1 MKKIDFKNFKQN
13 RAVRVGAFLLA
24 FVLIFCSLS
33 SFVFTT
39 KNGARY
45 KSKYYPQYAFQDE
58 KENSLQILGVGNSNL
73 YSAFD
78 VPDLWHDFGY
88 TASMA
93 AVGFQSPSVSYQL
106 LKKAYET
113 QKPKVVLIETDILYD
128 EKPIQTHGV
137 TPKTTVFDYFKTE
150 FIDDKIQSVF
160 PILKFH
166 DMWKH
171 PIDNKY
177 NVDTPDS
184 HGFKYDSRHGKYNVP
199 NYMAKTDKTE
209 DVSEINIYYLEKIL
223 SLCRENGSEPL
234 LISVPSLTSWDYARH
249 NSMTALAKKENVDYI
264 DFNMLTA
271 QLKIDLAKSFRDNG
285 THMNYS
291 GAKKVTDYLG
301 GYIAEKYSLA
311 DLRGDK
317 SYSYWN
323 DSYNNFVAQMK
334 QTDEKQ
340 REKALERKHNGQSK
354 DGHKGSH
361 KGAHKDKA

>member
-1 MKKIDFKNFKQN
+1 MKKIDFKNFKQS
-13 RAVRVGAFLLA
+13 RAVRTGAFLLA
-24 FVLIFCSLS
+24 FVMIFCSLS

-39 KNGARY
+39 KNGAHY

-58 KENSLQILGVGNSNL
+58 RKNSLQILGIGNSNL

-78 VPDLWHDFGY
+78 VPDLWHDYGY

-113 QKPKVVLIETDILYD
+113 QKPKIVLIETDILYD
-128 EKPIQTHGV
+128 EKPIQSHGV

-150 FIDDKIQSVF
+150 FIDDKLQSVF

-166 DMWKH
+166 DMWKK

-177 NVDTPDS
+177 NIDTPDS
-184 HGFKYDSRHGKYNVP
+184 HGFKYDSRNGKYNVP
-199 NYMAKTDKTE
+199 NYMAKTDRTE

-223 SLCRENGSEPL
+223 TLCRENGSEPL

-271 QLKIDLAKSFRDNG
+271 QLKIDLSKSFRDNG
-285 THMNYS
+285 THMNYT

-301 GYIAEKYSLA
+301 AYIAENYSLA

-317 SYSYWN
+317 SYSYWD

-340 REKALERKHNGQSK
+340 REKALEMKRKGFNTQGRNR
-354 DGHKGSH
+354 SH
-361 KGAHKDKA
+361 SDTPRNK

>member
-1 MKKIDFKNFKQN
+1 MKKINFKNFKQN

-24 FVLIFCSLS
+24 FVLVFCSLS

-58 KENSLQILGVGNSNL
+58 KENSLQIFGIGNSNL

-78 VPDLWHDFGY
+78 VPDLWRDYGY

-113 QKPKVVLIETDILYD
+113 QKPKIVLIETDILYD

-137 TPKTTVFDYFKTE
+137 TPKTTIFDYFKTQ
-150 FIDDKIQSVF
+150 FIDDKLQSVF

-166 DMWKH
+166 DMWKQ

-177 NVDTPDS
+177 SIDTPDS
-184 HGFKYDSRHGKYNVP
+184 HGFRYDSHQGKYNVP
-199 NYMAKTDKTE
+199 NYMAKTDRTE

-223 SLCRENGSEPL
+223 TLCRENGSKPL

-249 NSMTALAKKENVDYI
+249 N
-264 DFNMLTA
+264 
-271 QLKIDLAKSFRDNG
+271 
-285 THMNYS
+285 
-291 GAKKVTDYLG
+291 
-301 GYIAEKYSLA
+301 
-311 DLRGDK
+311 
-317 SYSYWN
+317 
-323 DSYNNFVAQMK
+323 
-334 QTDEKQ
+334 
-340 REKALERKHNGQSK
+340 
-354 DGHKGSH
+354 
-361 KGAHKDKA
+361 